1 MGQQSKK
8 INNWKK
14 GKYQMGKDRNMVEL
28 SGRLVRDIW
37 LRETRDGNVYGM
49 ITVVVRGKTEK
60 KVDFFEIFVW
70 NKRIIEHYGK
80 YLKAG
85 KKVIVKGELSKSEKG
100 VFINVFEDYGVMIC
114 VDIRELKAKAGD
126 EWVRELEEE
135 NKVYEEKLKKYQEA
149 LPEEVKEVS
158 GEVEAMC

>member
-1 MGQQSKK
+1 
-8 INNWKK
+8 
-14 GKYQMGKDRNMVEL
+14 MGKDRNMVEL

-70 NKRIIEHYGK
+70 NKRIIEHFGK

-85 KKVIVKGELSKSEKG
+85 KKVVVRGELSKSEKG

-114 VDIRELKAKAGD
+114 VDIRELKAKAGE

-135 NKVYEEKLKKYQEA
+135 NKVYEEKLKKYQEE
-149 LPEEVKEVS
+149 LPEEAGIKKELEEER
-158 GEVEAMC
+158 EVGSME